1 MLEKYPA
8 VSRDEN
14 KLGSGRTCVD
24 TEIGIALVGMYVG
37 VSKVEFLV
45 AVDELIVFR
54 LRIKER
60 FARNNVVGSLG
71 AVYLFN
77 YLPDSKRIR
86 GSCRIERT
94 AVCHK
99 NRRFLRKYRV
109 FLVESESLDESLF
122 QSLEEEK
129 RAAEEQDLA
138 LDSSALCK
146 SRNGLVNYRLKNT
159 CGDVLAART
168 LIQQRLNVGFRENSA
183 S

>member
-1 MLEKYPA
+1 MEKYPA

-71 AVYLFN
+71 AVYPRQ
-77 YLPDSKRIR
+77 LPHRAHSRMPQKQALPAEIPR
-86 GSCRIERT
+86 
-94 AVCHK
+94 VP
-99 NRRFLRKYRV
+99 RRVR
-109 FLVESESLDESLF
+109 ES
-122 QSLEEEK
+122 
-129 RAAEEQDLA
+129 
-138 LDSSALCK
+138 
-146 SRNGLVNYRLKNT
+146 
-159 CGDVLAART
+159 
-168 LIQQRLNVGFRENSA
+168 
-183 S
+183 